1 MEAFLFR
8 LRADI
13 ARPQTWTTQGA
24 VRPGWS
30 DAQGDKSDSDLRE
43 RVGGNNMANLKKGR
57 FLLHMAEHRAGAEA
71 QIQAPTALLPP
82 QTNEKLNLAYYF

>member
-1 MEAFLFR
+1 MEALLFR
-8 LRADI
+8 LQADI

-57 FLLHMAEHRAGAEA
+57 STHGRAPGGCRSPNSGPYGPFAA
-71 QIQAPTALLPP
+71 SYQ
-82 QTNEKLNLAYYF
+82 